1 MKKKT
6 AITIAVIVMVF
17 VCLTVVFS
25 WVQKS
30 VLSSDSL
37 YDTTYID
44 SGYEITKADY
54 DITVS
59 QNQSARVVET
69 LTVTFFQPSA
79 GIARWLPTNSG
90 EQYTDISVEGDI
102 YYLES
107 ESSFIVIY
115 TGEDFG
121 KKYGRGD
128 SITYKIS
135 YTVVPPSRMLSN
147 TNYYMNVVPFGWDT
161 YQKDVTL
168 TVSFPYQIKDTI
180 VYMGEYGVTGKTTD
194 YKLLNGNKT
203 ISLYSAQLRPYNGIT
218 VDVELGRKFDV
229 SFSVAGLL
237 SVLGIIVMLV
247 IGGVIKTVIIK
258 DRDVFP
264 IITFEPPHDES
275 DTTDTVLDPVE
286 MGYLIDGVC
295 ESKDVTS
302 MIFYFASK
310 GLIRLEG
317 GDDNEFTL
325 IKTGKIGADAPKHQ
339 KIIFSALFRTGN
351 EVTSSQIS
359 ETMYVDVKKV
369 ESEIQDKYEG
379 KLYEKAPSSVAFA
392 VAGITAVL
400 MTIIMSFIAT
410 QINASLLSDVTLGAA
425 IVSFLAV
432 ALGFLLG
439 KRVLNA
445 KHKHS
450 QSKNTRTL
458 ILSTVAIMAIALIA
472 SFFLFGGVLP
482 YYGRAFLIAGCA
494 TVGLIAGLIGRKSEY
509 YVGLMN
515 KITGFKQ
522 FLETAEKDKLETL
535 LADNPEYYYDVLP
548 YANVLGV
555 SDIWADKFEVLKV
568 EPPRYYH
575 GTDVFTFILF
585 NQMIRHTMRMYAAAM
600 ITNAI
605 KNDGFRGGGFS
616 GGGGFG
622 GFGGGFGGGGFG
634 GGGGGRR

>member
-1 MKKKT
+1 MKKKV
-6 AITIAVIVMVF
+6 AITIAVIVAVF

-25 WVQKS
+25 WILRS
-30 VLSSDSL
+30 GLSSNSL
-37 YDTTYID
+37 YDTTYVD
-44 SGYEITKADY
+44 NGYEITKADY

-59 QNQSARVVET
+59 ENQSARVVET
-69 LTVTFFQPSA
+69 LTVTFFEPSA

-90 EQYTDISVEGDI
+90 EQYTDVSVEGDI
-102 YYLES
+102 YYLRS
-107 ESSFIVIY
+107 RDSFIVIY

-121 KKYGRGD
+121 KKYNRGD

-135 YTVVPPSRMLSN
+135 YTVVPPSRMVGN

-168 TVSFPYQIKDTI
+168 TVSFPYQIKDSL
-180 VYMGEYGVTGKTTD
+180 VYMGEYGVTGTTTD
-194 YKLLNGNKT
+194 YELLNDNKT
-203 ISLYSAQLRPYNGIT
+203 ISLYSSQLRPYNGIT
-218 VDVELGRKFDV
+218 VDVELGRRFNV
-229 SFSVAGLL
+229 NFSIAGLL
-237 SVLGIIVMLV
+237 CVLGIIVMLV

-264 IITFEPPHDES
+264 IISFSPPHDDS

-317 GDDNEFTL
+317 GENDEFTL
-325 IKTGKIGADAPKHQ
+325 IKTGKISADAPKHQ
-339 KIIFSALFRTGN
+339 KIIFKALFKTGN
-351 EVTSSQIS
+351 EVTSSEICQ
-359 ETMYVDVKKV
+359 TMYVDVKKV
-369 ESEIQDKYEG
+369 ESEIQSKYEG
-379 KLYEKAPSSVAFA
+379 KLYETAPGSIALA
-392 VAGITAVL
+392 VAGITVVL
-400 MTIIMSFIAT
+400 MTIIMAFVAN
-410 QINASLLSDVTLGAA
+410 QINQTMLLYVTLGGGVA
-425 IVSFLAV
+425 SFLAV
-432 ALGFLLG
+432 AVGFLLG

-445 KHKHS
+445 KHKYS
-450 QSKNTRTL
+450 QNKNAKKL
-458 ILSTVAIMAIALIA
+458 ILSTAVIMAVSLIA
-472 SFFLFGGVLP
+472 SLFLFGGVLP
-482 YYGRAFLIAGCA
+482 YYGRAFLIAGSA
-494 TVGLIAGLIGRKSEY
+494 TIGLIAGLIGKKSEY
-509 YVGLMN
+509 YAGLMN
-515 KITGFKQ
+515 GITGFKQ
-522 FLETAEKDKLETL
+522 FLETAEKDKLESL
-535 LADNPEYYYDVLP
+535 LADNPEYYYDILP

-555 SDIWADKFEVLKV
+555 SDAWADKFEVLEV
-568 EPPRYYH
+568 EPPSYYH
-575 GTDVFTFILF
+575 GPDVFTFILF
-585 NQMIRHTMRMYAAAM
+585 NHMIRNTMRMYAAAM